1 MLIEKTVGVTTT
13 KSIVSVNMIHYFADF
28 YMKDITYGHLG
39 DVDDINFV
47 TSYDSLNDEYVV
59 SFTPSENADYVIKFF
74 EKNISSAQI

>member
-1 MLIEKTVGVTTT
+1 
-13 KSIVSVNMIHYFADF
+13 
-28 YMKDITYGHLG
+28 MKDITYGHLG